1 MASTRNKNTKGD
13 YLLEQRVNDLANMY
27 STYTHSQYGSA
38 YKQSFPELGFAPS
51 KMSNTIFSEN
61 AVDIESGLFGISST
75 NLVKETPQ
83 CVPSWKSPLPTKSY
97 FDRIPM
103 IMPTPLVIIKNQRHC
118 PT

>member
-13 YLLEQRVNDLANMY
+13 YLLEQRVNDLANIYSMY
-27 STYTHSQYGSA
+27 EHSQHGAA
-38 YKQSFPELGFAPS
+38 YNPTLPELGFGPS
-51 KMSNTIFSEN
+51 KMSNNIFSKN
-61 AVDIESGLFGISST
+61 AIDIESGLFGIGST
-75 NLVKETPQ
+75 NLVSENAACIPN
-83 CVPSWKSPLPTKSY
+83 WNSPLPTNSY

>member
-38 YKQSFPELGFAPS
+38 YTHTFPELGFVPN

-61 AVDIESGLFGISST
+61 AVDIESGLFGINST
-75 NLVKETPQ
+75 NLVNEMPQ
-83 CVPSWKSPLPTKSY
+83 CAPSWKSPLPTKSY

-103 IMPTPLVIIKNQRHC
+103 IMPTPLVVIKNQRHC

>member
-13 YLLEQRVNDLANMY
+13 YVLEQRVNDLANMY
-27 STYTHSQYGSA
+27 STYTHSQYGTA
-38 YKQSFPELGFAPS
+38 YNQTFPELGFAPS

-61 AVDIESGLFGISST
+61 AVDIESGLFGINST
-75 NLVKETPQ
+75 NLVKETPH
-83 CVPSWKSPLPTKSY
+83 CVPNWKSPLPTKSY
-97 FDRIPM
+97 FDRIPI